1 MDKAE
6 IFEWLKSQK
15 YQTTYDEVGEYTTY
29 YGVDMPKILEDYY
42 EYKVKKLNESAVS
55 GSAYI
60 AKLNDGEEIC
70 VIAKNIAEAFGI
82 MTKSLCD
89 AIKSTKQEKRYVMY
103 QDQKCELLGTTDGS
117 ITLNTGGLAFC
128 IIFPD
133 GSIKNVQ
140 DTQCR
145 FL

>member
-1 MDKAE
+1 MLTVEAKKRSLV
-6 IFEWLKSQK
+6 ITFQNL
-15 YQTTYDEVGEYTTY
+15 VGTCQAMFFSFCYRQLFITKMTEQEKT
-29 YGVDMPKILEDYY
+29 
-42 EYKVKKLNESAVS
+42 
-55 GSAYI
+55 I
-60 AKLNDGEEIC
+60 AKIFDKSI
-70 VIAKNIAEAFGI
+70 EAFGI

-133 GSIKNVQ
+133 GNIKNVQ